1 MKKMLKKIAVVV
13 CMAMAAV
20 VVVSAVMP
28 SVACAKE
35 TAKALKVEGRL
46 VSVNTATDTVTIQS
60 GAQVVAVIANA
71 QTKIE
76 RNGRRVTLAAFKAG
90 DRVQAVL
97 AATGGSVATKIE
109 AVGP

>member
-1 MKKMLKKIAVVV
+1 MKKLLKKFAVVV
-13 CMAMAAV
+13 GMAMAGAV
-20 VVVSAVMP
+20 IVSAVMP
-28 SVACAKE
+28 NVASAKV
-35 TAKALKVEGRL
+35 AKSLKVEGRL
-46 VSVNTATDTVTIQS
+46 VSVNTATGTVSIQS

-90 DRVQAVL
+90 DRVQAIL
-97 AATGGSVATKIE
+97 AATGGSIATKIE